1 MRAWIIRVASLY
13 AFNVV
18 VLLLID
24 ILMPQ
29 VRVGWAALWAA
40 LVLTVTTL
48 WIKPV
53 ITRLLTSA
61 ADRRTAG
68 QAAGRARTKAT
79 EYAVTFAV
87 AAIVWI
93 LVAIFSGVRVHGF
106 LWGYI
111 LPPLALLAAW
121 ALYDVIDD
129 RLEAT
134 AGQVYDKATAR
145 RSAPAQAA
153 TPTPTAPPAAPSS
166 ASPASAAGARELN
179 DGLTDEQRRLFDELG

>member
-1 MRAWIIRVASLY
+1 MDDMRAWIIRVASLY
-13 AFNVV
+13 TFNVV

-53 ITRLLTSA
+53 ITRILTSA
-61 ADRRTAG
+61 ADRR
-68 QAAGRARTKAT
+68 AAGRARTKAT

-106 LWGYI
+106 LWGYL

-145 RSAPAQAA
+145 RSAPAQERAQ
-153 TPTPTAPPAAPSS
+153 TPTAPPTAPSS
-166 ASPASAAGARELN
+166 PSPASAAGARELN